1 MPPLGDI
8 GSTGD
13 VKNFRAGF
21 EQLRIQ
27 VITVEDLLTHDLPE
41 ADDAFAAAFDRAMA
55 AKYSNARFRPRL
67 SEIAQQLERARYGL
81 GHIEAMNG
89 VGPS

>member
-1 MPPLGDI
+1 MPPRGDI
-8 GSTGD
+8 GSSSD

-27 VITVEDLLTHDLPE
+27 VITIKDLLTHDLPE

>member
-8 GSTGD
+8 GSTGE
-13 VKNFRAGF
+13 VKIFRAGF

-41 ADDAFAAAFDRAMA
+41 ADDAFAGAFNSAMA

-81 GHIEAMNG
+81 GHIEAIQ
-89 VGPS
+89 PSR